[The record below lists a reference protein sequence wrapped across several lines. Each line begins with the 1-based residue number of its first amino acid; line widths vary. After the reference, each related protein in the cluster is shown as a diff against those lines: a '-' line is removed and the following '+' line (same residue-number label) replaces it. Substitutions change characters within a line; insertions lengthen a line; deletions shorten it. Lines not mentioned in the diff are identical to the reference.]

1 MNVTK
6 KSVTKLISDAIARNQ
21 HDLNE
26 HLTICE
32 MLRPLIGKEI
42 NKRTLNPKRLCDF
55 EYKERYSSIYIHLK
69 GAEYGHCISSKDGLI
84 DIDAFHESD
93 TCNYKGASERLEKLK
108 SLDITQL
115 VKTFGKAEKTFN
127 ELRFIFGDIDQQ
139 KIGSFENP
147 AYYEL
152 INLVQSDVDK
162 KDIEVHKMHWN
173 RKNRIV
179 ERKTCKNIPE
189 IIKALS

>member
-32 MLRPLIGKEI
+32 MLRPLVGKEV
-42 NKRTLNPKRLCDF
+42 NHRTLNPKRLGEF
-55 EYKERYSSIYIHLK
+55 ELRQNYSTPYIYLK
-69 GAEYGHCISSKDGLI
+69 GADYGHCINLPNNVI

-93 TCNYKGASERLEKLK
+93 TCNYKGASERLAKLK
-108 SLDITQL
+108 SLDIVQL
-115 VKTFGKAEKTFN
+115 VKTFGKAEKLFN
-127 ELRFIFGDIDQQ
+127 ELRFIFGDIEQQ

-152 INLVQSDVDK
+152 VSLVQGDARE
-162 KDIEVHKMHWN
+162 KDIEAHRFHYI

-179 ERKTCKNIPE
+179 ERESFKNVPDL
-189 IIKALS
+189 IKALS